1 VRNPASF
8 SFAMVL
14 CMMELV
20 ERVELEGRSGAGTDV
35 SVPDRPSKYREHAR
49 RARELAGAAA
59 SEQERAL
66 FEKMAEHWHA
76 LADIFDRLTP
86 RKPGA

>member
-1 VRNPASF
+1 MNMGS
-8 SFAMVL
+8 
-14 CMMELV
+14 V
-20 ERVELEGRSGAGTDV
+20 ERIELERRGGAGADV

-49 RARELAGAAA
+49 RARELASAAA

-66 FEKMAEHWHA
+66 FQKMAEHWEA

-86 RKPGA
+86 RRSDP